1 MDKTG
6 LIWKFKVNRELT
18 KLEKYD
24 HMPVDKESTAKPA
37 SVVSTIR
44 MNSTYLEWC
53 DKFYFGRGEITAG
66 GIYGFVLC
74 IGMLS
79 IPFVSILL
87 EWPTRP
93 DTDFSEWMWLLI
105 GIWIIGI
112 PTTLLVWFTWLN
124 KEIFRYTHYPI
135 RFNRKTRMVHFF
147 RLDGTVMSESWDK
160 LYATLG
166 KGKEYGE
173 REVLCHRLSEDGNT
187 VLETHALPYVG
198 FAGRPRSHWE
208 FVRRYMEI
216 GPAEVLPYIDHVL
229 DGHIGQPG
237 KREGFWH
244 GYEMFST
251 GWGAFIFYVFFP
263 LTFCCVIGRWI
274 CMRTSKQPVW
284 PAEIEAESAI
294 DPDDPYLVDKDHL
307 PEGVEA

>member
-1 MDKTG
+1 MDRTG
-6 LIWKFKVNRELT
+6 LILKFKVNRELT

-24 HMPVDKESTAKPA
+24 HMPVGKESSATPA
-37 SVVSTIR
+37 SVMSTIR

-53 DKFYFGRGEITAG
+53 DKFYFSRGEITAF
-66 GIYGFVLC
+66 GIFVLVSC
-74 IGMLS
+74 VGMLS
-79 IPFVSILL
+79 LPVIEIFQWSSIPEYKRGELIFATIIVFVA
-87 EWPTRP
+87 
-93 DTDFSEWMWLLI
+93 
-105 GIWIIGI
+105 GI
-112 PTTLLVWFTWLN
+112 PVTLAWFILIR

-160 LYATLG
+160 LYVTLG
-166 KGKEYGE
+166 KGKEYGD
-173 REVLCHRLSEDGNT
+173 REVHCHRLSEDGNT
-187 VLETHALPYVG
+187 VLETHALPYLA
-198 FAGRPRSHWE
+198 FTDRPRSQWE

-244 GYEMFST
+244 GYEMYST
-251 GWGAFIFYVFFP
+251 NTGAFIFYIVFP
-263 LTFCCVIGRWI
+263 ISFCCIIGRWI
-274 CMRTSKQPVW
+274 CMRTCKQPVW